1 MSTTDPATADYATLP
16 SPVGRLAV
24 RTTDDVITALDWAD
38 ATDMTPASTPLQI
51 EAARQLDAYFAGTLR
66 DFDLPLAPEGTDH
79 QKKVWAEMCWIP
91 YGGLATYGDLAKA
104 VGSAARAVGT
114 ACGKNPIPIIV
125 PCHRVVATGGGIG
138 GYSGRGGLDTKRVL
152 LNLEGLSPE
161 GGGLDRSAL
170 EGGTAAR

>member
-1 MSTTDPATADYATLP
+1 M
-16 SPVGRLAV
+16 
-24 RTTDDVITALDWAD
+24 RTTDDAITALDWAD
-38 ATDMTPASTPLQI
+38 ATDMTPASKPLQI

-66 DFDLPLAPEGTDH
+66 DFDLPLAPQGTEH
-79 QKKVWAEMCWIP
+79 QKRSGRKCAGIP

-104 VGSAARAVGT
+104 IGSAARAVGT

-161 GGGLDRSAL
+161 GGGLDGSVL